1 MCRCIVANR
10 FGWVCDEAALLC
22 DGCSN
27 ERDRLLRRVDEFC
40 LFVLDCLRERL
51 VELREAFADEAL
63 ASSAAS

>member
-1 MCRCIVANR
+1 MYRCIVADR
-10 FGWVCDEAALLC
+10 FGWICDKAVLLY

-27 ERDRLLRRVDEFC
+27 DRDRLLRRVDEFC